1 MSNSKENLDKLKQIC
16 QELNDRDYQLKI
28 NASTL
33 WEILDGLCR
42 LKTEVESINCS
53 CEKNE
58 SKINELATKIEGLCK
73 VAEDKG
79 CKKVNYEH

>member
-33 WEILDGLCR
+33 WEILDGLCK
-42 LKTEVESINCS
+42 LKTEVESISCS

-58 SKINELATKIEGLCK
+58 SKISKLATKIESLCK
-73 VAEDKG
+73 VAENKG
-79 CKKVNYEH
+79 CKKVIHEH